1 MSSVRTSTGVS
12 SASAPTSERD
22 VTELTLDRLRARRR
36 QARGQMELAQL
47 RARQTLDADLRPLEA
62 LRQEVDRLTA
72 ELIRRYER
80 DPALIDVILDE
91 PAPDLGQAP

>member
-1 MSSVRTSTGVS
+1 
-12 SASAPTSERD
+12 
-22 VTELTLDRLRARRR
+22 
-36 QARGQMELAQL
+36 MELAQL